1 MDIGSHTQVSHTQR
15 NLSGEA
21 DEELLQHT
29 AGHLLG
35 LHSVR
40 VHGVGGSV
48 ANKGWLVLQRTCLN
62 YKPGQ
67 LEP

>member
-35 LHSVR
+35 LHSVC
-40 VHGVGGSV
+40 VWVSV
-48 ANKGWLVLQRTCLN
+48 CMGWEAAYLRN
-62 YKPGQ
+62 GWFYK
-67 LEP
+67 EPV

>member
-1 MDIGSHTQVSHTQR
+1 MDIVSHTQVSHTQR

-35 LHSVR
+35 LHSVCGLCAC
-40 VHGVGGSV
+40 VHGVGGSIT
-48 ANKGWLVLQRTCLN
+48 KG
-62 YKPGQ
+62 
-67 LEP
+67 